1 MSKQMGQEI
10 ELTTAQGEPFKGYLA
25 GADQATGA
33 VLILHEW
40 WGVMPHNRLWAD
52 KLAKAGYLSL
62 VIDLYDGR
70 VTDDAE
76 QAGEWMREIDQ
87 AAADR
92 KLIAALESLSA
103 PGRRLAVYGCSFGG
117 KQAMQAS
124 LLRPDLVAASALA
137 YCRMETDADKLASLQ
152 GPVLAIY
159 AQQERNWP
167 QKQQD
172 FEAAM
177 QAAGRSTEAAGYDA
191 AHGFTNP
198 TSPRYKAEADAD
210 AWRVLLDFLDRQIG

>member
-1 MSKQMGQEI
+1 MGRDI
-10 ELTTAQGEPFKGYLA
+10 TLTTAEGESFGGYLA
-25 GADQATGA
+25 GRDEARGA

-40 WGVMPHNRLWAD
+40 WGVMPHNRQWAD
-52 KLAKAGYLSL
+52 RLSEAGYQAL
-62 VIDLYDGR
+62 VVDLYDGR
-70 VTDDAE
+70 VTDDPDLAA
-76 QAGEWMREIDQ
+76 QWMREIDQ
-87 AAADR
+87 AATDR
-92 KLIAALESLSA
+92 KLTAAIEALHA
-103 PGRRLAVYGCSFGG
+103 PGRKLAVYGCSFGG

-124 LLRPDLVAASALA
+124 LLRPQQIAATALA
-137 YCRMETDADKLASLQ
+137 YCRMETDAAKLATLQ

-177 QAAGRSTEAAGYDA
+177 AAAGKRTEAVGYDA

-198 TSPRYKAEADAD
+198 TSPRYDADAD
-210 AWRVLLDFLDRQIG
+210 AAAWRVLLEFLARQLD